1 MYMEVIKIT
10 NKKQVLDYAFEEAV
24 GTINLNSITKEVA
37 EEAIATAMMGYAAR
51 EGYEFTKEEVHA
63 TIVAGFETLAKSRA
77 DFTLQTWTMK

>member
-1 MYMEVIKIT
+1 MT
-10 NKKQVLDYAFEEAV
+10 NKKQLLDYAFEEAI

-37 EEAIATAMMGYAAR
+37 EEAIETAMMGYAAR

-63 TIVAGFETLAKSRA
+63 TIVVGFETLAKSGK

>member
-1 MYMEVIKIT
+1 MT
-10 NKKQVLDYAFEEAV
+10 NKKQILDFAFEEAV

>member
-1 MYMEVIKIT
+1 MA

-24 GTINLNSITKEVA
+24 GTINLNSITREVA

>member
-1 MYMEVIKIT
+1 MEVIKMT

-24 GTINLNSITKEVA
+24 GTINLNSITREVA

>member
-1 MYMEVIKIT
+1 MT

-24 GTINLNSITKEVA
+24 GTINLNSITREVA

>member
-1 MYMEVIKIT
+1 MT
-10 NKKQVLDYAFEEAV
+10 NKKQILDYAFNEAISTV
-24 GTINLNSITKEVA
+24 NLNSVTKEVA
-37 EEAIATAMMGYAAR
+37 EDAIATAMFGYAER